1 MAPQSGHQRI
11 TLSVNPSDVLDGL
24 YAHGF
29 NLGKMQTYS
38 KDFHYV
44 YNYEK
49 NKIYLL
55 DDNDVVIYPE
65 ETSKDK
71 LWGFYYDSVDG
82 KLDGVKN
89 YIAMKNITNI
99 ENFNQAFSS
108 GTYNIDLN
116 GYFIDLKDD
125 ATNYNVTVSNGIH
138 ISGEV
143 LKAPSTKE
151 YEKLG
156 NSSITSNGVFEDKVV
171 TGFKASET
179 SGKTLPNDIVFLNC
193 VIYDSSF
200 MIYGNVT
207 FENCT
212 FIGGPNNACVYI
224 DNAVAENSVINIKN
238 CVFDST
244 VQRAINIAGS
254 KAVKVNIIG
263 CEFNG
268 TSTVKKH
275 IIQVATT
282 KAVVEIKD
290 CDFNALGT
298 SPSIIRFNDNVD
310 NADYTSLVNNITFT
324 NNKIASNISVED
336 YVDTDD
342 TINTELDDMMT
353 NKMK

>member
-1 MAPQSGHQRI
+1 MLFI
-11 TLSVNPSDVLDGL
+11 
-24 YAHGF
+24 
-29 NLGKMQTYS
+29 S
-38 KDFHYV
+38 KY
-44 YNYEK
+44 
-49 NKIYLL
+49 
-55 DDNDVVIYPE
+55 
-65 ETSKDK
+65 
-71 LWGFYYDSVDG
+71 
-82 KLDGVKN
+82 
-89 YIAMKNITNI
+89 
-99 ENFNQAFSS
+99 
-108 GTYNIDLN
+108 
-116 GYFIDLKDD
+116 
-125 ATNYNVTVSNGIH
+125 
-138 ISGEV
+138 
-143 LKAPSTKE
+143 
-151 YEKLG
+151 
-156 NSSITSNGVFEDKVV
+156 
-171 TGFKASET
+171 
-179 SGKTLPNDIVFLNC
+179 LNC